1 MTETDENQ
9 ASATYDVVV
18 LGAGPVGQNVAD
30 RARVAGLTVAVV
42 ERELVGGEC
51 SYWACIPSKALLRPV
66 LALADARRV
75 DGARQAVT
83 GPLDTARVFA
93 RRNRYVTDWDVLLGV
108 TLVGTGVSELLH
120 AATVAVA
127 GQVPLKRLR
136 HAIACFPTVSEIWL
150 FLLAAYQRGLKT
162 LPFPDVN
169 VGLGVSGHE
178 FRSSAES

>member
-9 ASATYDVVV
+9 ARATYDVVV

-51 SYWACIPSKALLRPV
+51 SCWACIPSKALLRPV

-75 DGARQAVT
+75 DCARQAVT

-108 TLVGTGVSELLH
+108 TLV
-120 AATVAVA
+120 
-127 GQVPLKRLR
+127 
-136 HAIACFPTVSEIWL
+136 
-150 FLLAAYQRGLKT
+150 
-162 LPFPDVN
+162 
-169 VGLGVSGHE
+169 
-178 FRSSAES
+178 